1 MGHVGTKRRGSS
13 WSAYDQADINLK
25 HSLLH
30 PDYLVGTFPALFN
43 VDTGGLS
50 YSGNL
55 GGVFLG
61 REHRGRVASDAVRS
75 KLPHEISLLQG
86 ATPTTDRLGTVG

>member
-43 VDTGGLS
+43 VDTGGS
-50 YSGNL
+50 PTVVIW
-55 GGVFLG
+55 GGFLG